1 MKKLTASKPLFAI
14 SLCVLALLACKLG
27 SSSPTATFKAFFEAQ
42 KKSDVPAIKKTL
54 SKASLALLEKAA
66 KAQNKTLDAAI
77 TEAFAGGSKTEALPE
92 SRNEKIDGDNAT
104 LEIKDAGMKN
114 WEKMYFVKEDREW
127 KIALDKTI
135 EEMLK
140 KIGSP

>member
-1 MKKLTASKPLFAI
+1 MKKLTASKPLFAL
-14 SLCVLALLACKLG
+14 SLCVLAMLACKLG

-42 KKSDVPAIKKTL
+42 KKSDVTAIKKTL

-77 TEAFAGGSKTEALPE
+77 TEAFAGGSKTEQLPE

-104 LEIKDAGMKN
+104 LEIQDTDTKK
-114 WEKMYFVKEDREW
+114 WETMYFVKEDGNW
-127 KIALDKTI
+127 KVALDRTM
-135 EEMLK
+135 EELLK
-140 KIGSP
+140 KMVK